1 MAPEGAVL
9 YSPFLPRTSTESTQ
23 LHAILSR
30 HYDGRDHAVARPMT
44 DIEINRSVKARPI
57 QEVADQLGIYANEVL
72 PYGKLKAKV
81 SLDVLDRL
89 HAAPLGKYVLVTAI
103 NPTPL
108 GEGKTTTSIGLA
120 MGLSCLGRRT
130 AVTLRQPSLGPVFGI
145 KGGGTGGGR
154 AQVLP
159 MEEINLHLTGDAHA
173 VSASHNLLSA
183 FLDNHLFH
191 GNALHV
197 DQNRIT
203 WPRTLGISDRSLR
216 QISLGEGTVGR
227 TGQFVI
233 TEASE
238 VMAMLAL
245 ASSQADLRH
254 RLGQIVV
261 GYTTDGRPVRAEELE
276 CAGSMAVLLREAL
289 LPNLVQTLE
298 GTPAFV
304 HTGPFGNIAHGN
316 CSILSDAIA
325 LRCADYVV
333 TEAGFGSDLGAEKFF
348 NIKCRLS
355 GFKPAA
361 AVVVATLRALKLHGG
376 GAAKVGAP
384 LPAGLTGPNQQA
396 LEKGFANLEQHIANV
411 KAHGVPVVVAV
422 NAFVNDP
429 AAELE
434 WVRDRSREV
443 GAVDAAVSTHWA
455 DGGKGAEA
463 LAEAVVRAT
472 KEQSTFR
479 HLYDVAWPIKK
490 KIQVIATQMYGA
502 SAVSFDVAAERDIE
516 LAQQLGLDQLPICMA
531 KTPLSLS
538 HDPALKGRPTGF
550 TLPIKEVRLLAGAGF
565 LTAVCSGIQLMPGLP
580 KKPAGERIG
589 IDPSTGEIVGLS

>member
-1 MAPEGAVL
+1 
-9 YSPFLPRTSTESTQ
+9 
-23 LHAILSR
+23 
-30 HYDGRDHAVARPMT
+30 MT
-44 DIEINRSVKARPI
+44 DIEINRSVKAQPI
-57 QEVADQLGIYANEVL
+57 QAVADQLGILASELL
-72 PYGKLKAKV
+72 PYGRLKAKV
-81 SLDVLDRL
+81 SLDVLERL
-89 HAAPLGKYVLVTAI
+89 KSARLGRYVLVTAI

-120 MGLSCLGRRT
+120 MGLSRLGHRT

-183 FLDNHLFH
+183 FVDNHIFH
-191 GNALHV
+191 GNALRI
-197 DQNRIT
+197 DLNRIT

-216 QISLGEGTVGR
+216 QVLPGEGTDGR
-227 TGQFVI
+227 RGQFVI

-245 ASSQADLRH
+245 ASSQADLRC
-254 RLGQIVV
+254 RLGQIIV
-261 GYTTDGRPVRAEELE
+261 GFTTSGKAVRAEELG
-276 CAGSMAVLLREAL
+276 CAGSMAVLLRDAL

-316 CSILSDAIA
+316 CSIISDAIA

-355 GFKPAA
+355 GFKPAV
-361 AVVVATLRALKLHGG
+361 AVVVVTLRALKLHGG
-376 GAAKVGAP
+376 GGTVKVGTP
-384 LPAGLTGPNQQA
+384 LPAGLTGPNREA
-396 LEKGFANLEQHIANV
+396 LAKGFANLEQHIANV
-411 KAHGVPVVVAV
+411 KAHGVPAVVAV
-422 NAFVNDP
+422 NAFRDDP
-429 AAELE
+429 VAELE
-434 WVRDRSREV
+434 WVRERSREA

-463 LAEAVVRAT
+463 LAQAVARAT
-472 KEQSTFR
+472 ETSSSFR
-479 HLYDVAWPIKK
+479 YLYEVAWPIKK
-490 KIQVIATQMYGA
+490 KIQAIATEIYGA
-502 SAVSFDVAAERDIE
+502 SGVSFDAVAERDIE
-516 LAQQLGLDQLPICMA
+516 SAEQLGLDELPICMA

-550 TLPIKEVRLLAGAGF
+550 TLPIKEVRMLAGAGF

-580 KKPAGERIG
+580 KKPAGERID
-589 IDPSTGEIVGLS
+589 IDPATGEVVGLS

>member
-1 MAPEGAVL
+1 
-9 YSPFLPRTSTESTQ
+9 
-23 LHAILSR
+23 
-30 HYDGRDHAVARPMT
+30 MT
-44 DIEINRSVKARPI
+44 DIEINRSVKAQPI
-57 QEVADQLGIYANEVL
+57 QAVADQLGILASELL
-72 PYGKLKAKV
+72 PYGRLKAKV
-81 SLDVLDRL
+81 SLDVLERL
-89 HAAPLGKYVLVTAI
+89 KSARLGRYVLVTAI

-120 MGLSCLGRRT
+120 MGLSRLGHRT

-183 FLDNHLFH
+183 FVDNHIFH
-191 GNALHV
+191 GNALRI
-197 DQNRIT
+197 DLNRIT

-216 QISLGEGTVGR
+216 QVLLGEGTDGR
-227 TGQFVI
+227 RGQFVI

-245 ASSQADLRH
+245 ASSQADLRC
-254 RLGQIVV
+254 RLGQIIV
-261 GYTTDGRPVRAEELE
+261 GFTTSGKAVRAEELG
-276 CAGSMAVLLREAL
+276 CAGSMAVLLRDAL

-316 CSILSDAIA
+316 CSIISDAIA

-355 GFKPAA
+355 GFKPAV
-361 AVVVATLRALKLHGG
+361 AVVVVTLRALKLHGG
-376 GAAKVGAP
+376 GGTVKVGTP
-384 LPAGLTGPNQQA
+384 LPVGLTGPNREA
-396 LEKGFANLEQHIANV
+396 LAKGFANLEQHIANV
-411 KAHGVPVVVAV
+411 KAHGVPAVVAV
-422 NAFVNDP
+422 NAFRDDP
-429 AAELE
+429 VAELE
-434 WVRDRSREV
+434 WVRERSREA

-463 LAEAVVRAT
+463 LAQAVARAT
-472 KEQSTFR
+472 ETSSSFR
-479 HLYDVAWPIKK
+479 YLYEVAWPIKK
-490 KIQVIATQMYGA
+490 KIQAIATEIYGA
-502 SAVSFDVAAERDIE
+502 SGVSFDAVAERDIQSAE
-516 LAQQLGLDQLPICMA
+516 QLGLDELPICMA

-550 TLPIKEVRLLAGAGF
+550 TLPIKEVRMLAGAGF

-580 KKPAGERIG
+580 KKPAGERID
-589 IDPSTGEIVGLS
+589 IDPATGEVVGLS